1 MFKIETETT
10 GFSSPAET
18 YVSERLNPNDLLMRH
33 PMSTFFLSASGNF
46 MDVSDGDILVV
57 DRSRE
62 PECGDKVVLAKSGR
76 LELETY
82 SGQESVWGV
91 LTFSIKKHTK

>member
-1 MFKIETETT
+1 MFKIETETS

-18 YVSERLNPNDLLMRH
+18 YVSERLNPSDLLMQN

-62 PECGDKVVLAKSGR
+62 PGFGDKVVLAKSGR
-76 LELETY
+76 LELELY
-82 SGQESVWGV
+82 SGQKEVWGV
-91 LTFSIKKHTK
+91 LMFSIKKHTP